1 MESFTNTLRLTR
13 KLAFLTLFLTL
24 TTGNT
29 LAVPVGE
36 DGLHKQEWFA
46 LTFKD
51 IGEDIQEAEQITVN
65 DWCWYL
71 NSLDVPIALKRTRQC
86 SQTLK

>member
-36 DGLHKQEWFA
+36 DGLHKQDWFA
-46 LTFKD
+46 LTFRTLAKTYRK
-51 IGEDIQEAEQITVN
+51 QQITVN

-71 NSLDVPIALKRTRQC
+71 NSRDVPIALKRTRQC
-86 SQTLK
+86 YQTLK